1 MAIQN
6 RRGNRVNFDANKM
19 LSGEFAYVLDTGE
32 LFYCVSPGV
41 VKTCATK
48 EDLQQILTST
58 PDAYTAL
65 QELIADLENE
75 TVLSGILAD
84 ISNLKSTKLAIIGDS
99 KTNTTTFA
107 EASTLANI
115 NSAETHATLFGKI
128 KKFFSFV
135 GTTALNTAA
144 QTISA
149 ATNEISATARSGWSA
164 LLTTDK
170 LTYKSASAPIYVCNT
185 LNTSNAAKDLRSYLS
200 VGMKVKITQDA
211 VVKYFFIT
219 AIDATSV
226 TLYGGT
232 DYVLTNA
239 TITNVC
245 YSVVQSPYGFPIAS
259 TGLGVDFAIEQGV
272 IGIWKYKK
280 LISGKCE
287 IESKFTSGFDAG
299 MAWIGGFYHRGP
311 YMQLPFAIY
320 NPRLIGAHQNNS
332 VLGVVCGADFFYGDP
347 PRTDNSA
354 SAFRFYILNATNDV
368 LYSSNSGEWSI
379 KIEGEW
385 K

>member
-6 RRGNRVNFDANKM
+6 RRGNIADFDANKM
-19 LSGEFAYVLDTGE
+19 LPGEFAYALDTSE
-32 LFYCVSPGV
+32 LFYCVAPGT
-41 VKTCATK
+41 VKRCATK
-48 EDLQQILTST
+48 EELEQILAAT
-58 PDAYTAL
+58 PEAYSAL

-84 ISNLKSTKLAIIGDS
+84 ISNLKTTKLAITGDS

-149 ATNEISATARSGWSA
+149 ATNEISTAARSGWST

-185 LNTSNAAKDLRSYLS
+185 LNISNVAKDLRSYLS
-200 VGMKVKITQDA
+200 VGMKIKLTQDA
-211 VVKYFFIT
+211 TVKYFFIT

-226 TLYGGT
+226 TLYGGSNYT
-232 DYVLTNA
+232 LTNTA
-239 TITNVC
+239 ITNVY
-245 YSVVQSPYGFPIAS
+245 YSVVQSPHGFPIVSNGFGTNFIMEEGSNSFGNYEKWSNGKLVMWGTVNVQTPQTLTAAGTVFCAPTTFNLPITSVTPVSVNVNAPNNFGAWVELS
-259 TGLGVDFAIEQGV
+259 TGTIFLSSV
-272 IGIWKYKK
+272 GICLYRVV
-280 LISGKCE
+280 S
-287 IESKFTSGFDAG
+287 
-299 MAWIGGFYHRGP
+299 GGF
-311 YMQLPFAIY
+311 
-320 NPRLIGAHQNNS
+320 
-332 VLGVVCGADFFYGDP
+332 
-347 PRTDNSA
+347 SA
-354 SAFRFYILNATNDV
+354 EVKYEAKGT
-368 LYSSNSGEWSI
+368 
-379 KIEGEW
+379 W

>member
-6 RRGNRVNFDANKM
+6 RRGNIADFDANKM
-19 LSGEFAYVLDTGE
+19 LPGEFAYALDTSE
-32 LFYCVSPGV
+32 LFYCVAPGT
-41 VKTCATK
+41 VKRCATK
-48 EDLQQILTST
+48 EELEQILAAT
-58 PDAYTAL
+58 PEAYSAL

-84 ISNLKSTKLAIIGDS
+84 ISNLKSTKLAITGDS

-128 KKFFSFV
+128 KKFFSFI

-149 ATNEISATARSGWSA
+149 ATNEISTAARSGWSA

-170 LTYKSASAPIYVCNT
+170 LTYKSASAQIYVCNT
-185 LNTSNAAKDLRSYLS
+185 LNTSNTAKDLRSYLS

-226 TLYGGT
+226 TLYGGSRYT
-232 DYVLTNA
+232 LTNTA
-239 TITNVC
+239 ITNVY
-245 YSVVQSPYGFPIAS
+245 YSVVLSPHGFPIAS
-259 TGLGVDFAIEQGV
+259 EGLGTDFTVDKG
-272 IGIWKYKK
+272 
-280 LISGKCE
+280 SN
-287 IESKFTSGFDAG
+287 T
-299 MAWIGGFYHRGP
+299 
-311 YMQLPFAIY
+311 
-320 NPRLIGAHQNNS
+320 
-332 VLGVVCGADFFYGDP
+332 YG
-347 PRTDNSA
+347 N
-354 SAFRFYILNATNDV
+354 YIKRA
-368 LYSSNSGEWSI
+368 SGELIMWGQQTIASGTLTASGSLFMALNGI
-379 KIEGEW
+379 TLPITSLTNVTAFIDGSNNFGATVSLAPNLDMKSQVGIQLLRASSGSFSMPINYYAIGTW